1 MMKKRLLLCL
11 LLCAVFLLPACGGKQ
26 KAPQVEVY
34 VQEHWAQYAPF
45 AYKNGVLTLTMRST
59 MRYDSA
65 CKLGGSVYEGEL
77 SPESYLDTVRIIALE
92 IASACELPELTVT
105 LQCLSADEQII
116 FSVCSDGSIETCW
129 EDAQ

>member
-45 AYKNGVLTLTMRST
+45 AYENGVLTLTMRST

-65 CKLGGSVYEGEL
+65 CKLGGSAM
-77 SPESYLDTVRIIALE
+77 R
-92 IASACELPELTVT
+92 ASFRRKAIWTLCASSRWKLQAPASCRSLPSRCNV
-105 LQCLSADEQII
+105 SART
-116 FSVCSDGSIETCW
+116 SR
-129 EDAQ
+129 